1 MRQQNIRK
9 VRWDKERNRAYVV
22 RDEVR
27 YWAPQETVC
36 AKGEEVQ
43 VFNPDGKS
51 ITVKYA
57 GLRETWLADAT
68 SSGQGG

>member
-22 RDEVR
+22 RDGVR
-27 YWAPQETVC
+27 YWAQEGKEMYVGLRV
-36 AKGEEVQ
+36 A
-43 VFNPDGKS
+43 VFNPTPQS